1 MPAAAC
7 DAKRKPATCAQ
18 HAAKTTSPSS
28 ALISTVRG
36 RVCDGYFGRVSPM
49 QHEDMAVGGEQR
61 ELARV
66 VLRRL
71 AAGGLLCGLAGAA
84 VAVGS
89 GASGTAGRRAWLAQ
103 LGAWSDAPV
112 GVRAQGK
119 EGWGSQWSS
128 EDGLRD
134 SAPASMW
141 RPFPVQGLNVGYSK
155 LAPAFEA
162 EALEAPPGSLALREQ
177 PPRPARLCSLPP
189 RPPLAPGQLIDSGR

>member
-1 MPAAAC
+1 MSGLQEETA
-7 DAKRKPATCAQ
+7 D
-18 HAAKTTSPSS
+18 
-28 ALISTVRG
+28 
-36 RVCDGYFGRVSPM
+36 
-49 QHEDMAVGGEQR
+49 GGEQR
-61 ELARV
+61 ALARV

-89 GASGTAGRRAWLAQ
+89 DESVTAGRRAWLAQ

-112 GVRAQGK
+112 GVRTKGK
-119 EGWGSQWSS
+119 EAWGSQWSS

-162 EALEAPPGSLALREQ
+162 EALEAPPGSLALRVQ
-177 PPRPARLCSLPP
+177 QPRPACLCSRPP
-189 RPPLAPGQLIDSGR
+189 RPPFAPGKLIDSGR